1 MDRCRSRLVL
11 PNSTTQR
18 LLIYRRCSVRTCA
31 RSQTV
36 YALARAQH
44 VSRAPSALI
53 ASAGQSGAAPR
64 RAGAAIACVS
74 RGPVT
79 HSAGCAG
86 HCFLS
91 LGRAL
96 LFVLFL
102 SFPFHFRS
110 FSDAYPPASC
120 FRFLFFFFFLPC
132 RLVHFPL
139 CITFVPSRR
148 WPFVSAVMQ
157 CIRAEKFNICA
168 SESLVAWV
176 RKKRQREEAE
186 RVRERPVQAGFLSFP
201 P

>member
-11 PNSTTQR
+11 PNSTPQR
-18 LLIYRRCSVRTCA
+18 LLIYRHCSVRTCA

-86 HCFLS
+86 HCFP
-91 LGRAL
+91 LGARC
-96 LFVLFL
+96 FSFYFFL
-102 SFPFHFRS
+102 S
-110 FSDAYPPASC
+110 
-120 FRFLFFFFFLPC
+120 RF
-132 RLVHFPL
+132 
-139 CITFVPSRR
+139 TFAPSRTPIR
-148 WPFVSAVMQ
+148 PHRVFAFSFFAMPAGSLSSLHNLRAVAPLAL
-157 CIRAEKFNICA
+157 C
-168 SESLVAWV
+168 V
-176 RKKRQREEAE
+176 RGYAVHPSGEI
-186 RVRERPVQAGFLSFP
+186 
-201 P
+201 